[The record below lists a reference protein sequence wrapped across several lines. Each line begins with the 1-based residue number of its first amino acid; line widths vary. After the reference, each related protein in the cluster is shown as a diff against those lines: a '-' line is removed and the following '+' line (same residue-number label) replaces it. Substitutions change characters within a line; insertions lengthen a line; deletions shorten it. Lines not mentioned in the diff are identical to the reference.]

1 MKKTSPI
8 KKLYNSRAFWLIIS
22 LLASLAIWI
31 YVTSSE
37 STEIRQVFRNVRVDI
52 VGEETLLSSREM
64 VVTDLSAST
73 VTVEVVG
80 PRRIIGVMDSSDLV
94 AQVDVSKLSQ
104 TGSTTAKYEIVY
116 PSGTDK
122 RNITEVAMRPST
134 LSFVVSKL
142 TQKTV
147 PVRGGF
153 EGELAE
159 GYLAETPDFQPST
172 IVITGP
178 ENYIKNIDHAW
189 VTFGKGVVAEST
201 YSVESGYT
209 LMDEND
215 KPCSTENILS
225 FSSDTVTA
233 TLPILE
239 SKRVDLAVD
248 LIEGAGANSQNTK
261 VTIEPSS
268 VLLAGDSAILAGIN
282 RIVLDTV
289 DLTDFAVSNTET
301 YAIPINNDLKNI
313 SGVSDATVTIEIV
326 GLETKTFKIRNISC
340 INVAE
345 GSTAEI
351 ISESLDVTIRGPVEQ
366 LEQIKSENIRA
377 VADLADFKDSTG
389 VYMPSVKIY
398 VDGVTGVGA
407 IGENAVSVEIRK
419 A

>member
-8 KKLYNSRAFWLIIS
+8 RKLYNSRVFWMIIS

-37 STEIRQVFRNVRVDI
+37 SSEIRQVFRNVRVDV
-52 VGEETLLSSREM
+52 VGQETLLSSRDM
-64 VVTDLSAST
+64 MITDLSTNT

-80 PRRIIGVMDSSDLV
+80 PRRIIGIMDSSDLV
-94 AQVDVSKLSQ
+94 AQLDVSRLTQ
-104 TGSTTAKYEIVY
+104 TGAASAKYEIIY

-122 RNITEVAMRPST
+122 RNITEVAMRPSS
-134 LSFVVSKL
+134 LNFVVSKL
-142 TQKTV
+142 TQKTI

-159 GYLAETPDFQPST
+159 GFLAETPVFEPTTLVVS
-172 IVITGP
+172 GP
-178 ENYIKNIDHAW
+178 EVYIKDIDHAW
-189 VTFGKGVVAEST
+189 VTFGRGVVAEST
-201 YSVESGYT
+201 YSVEAGYT
-209 LMDEND
+209 LRDEND
-215 KPCSTENILS
+215 QPCSTENILS
-225 FSSDTVTA
+225 FSSDTVRA

-248 LIEGAGANSQNTK
+248 LIEGAGATSQNTK
-261 VTIEPSS
+261 VSIEPSS

-282 RIVLDTV
+282 RIVLNTV
-289 DLTDFAVSNTET
+289 DLTDFAATNTET
-301 YAIPINNDLKNI
+301 YSIPINNDLKNI
-313 SGVSDATVTIEIV
+313 SGVSEATVTIEIV
-326 GLETKTFKIRNISC
+326 GLETKTFKVRNISC

-351 ISESLDVTIRGPVEQ
+351 ISETLDVVLRGTAEQ
-366 LEQIKSENIRA
+366 LEQVKSENIRA

-389 VYMPSVKIY
+389 VYMPPVKIY
-398 VDGVTGVGA
+398 VDGVTSVGA
-407 IGENAVSVEIRK
+407 IGENTISVEIRK